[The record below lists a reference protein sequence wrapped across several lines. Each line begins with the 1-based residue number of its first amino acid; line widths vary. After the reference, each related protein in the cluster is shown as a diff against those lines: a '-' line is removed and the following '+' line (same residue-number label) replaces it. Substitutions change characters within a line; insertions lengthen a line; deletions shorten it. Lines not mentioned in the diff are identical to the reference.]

1 MRYLGLDLGKKRT
14 GVAFADS
21 TDDIIFSL
29 DTIVRKTEEELV
41 EHVKTLISER
51 SIEELVIGLPL
62 LPSGERG
69 SQADWAQSLI
79 DKLQAIGTPISLID
93 ERYTTGKL
101 TEVDQDAAAACK
113 ILSIKLD
120 QNADIDS

>member
-1 MRYLGLDLGKKRT
+1 MHYLGLDLGKRRT

-21 TDDIIFSL
+21 VNDIIFSL
-29 DTIVRKTEEELV
+29 DTIVGATEEELV
-41 EHVKTLISER
+41 GRISHLINER
-51 SIEELVIGLPL
+51 KIEELVIGLPL

-69 SQADWAQSLI
+69 SQADWAQNLI
-79 DKLQAIGTPISLID
+79 NKLEALGTPISLID

-101 TEVDQDAAAACK
+101 SEVDQDAAAACK

-120 QNADIDS
+120 QNT

>member
-1 MRYLGLDLGKKRT
+1 MHYLGLDLGKRRT

-21 TDDIIFSL
+21 VNDIIFSL
-29 DTIVRKTEEELV
+29 DTIVGATEEELV
-41 EHVKTLISER
+41 GKISHLINER
-51 SIEELVIGLPL
+51 KIEELVIGLPL

-69 SQADWAQSLI
+69 SQADWAQNLI
-79 DKLQAIGTPISLID
+79 NKLEALGTPISLID

-101 TEVDQDAAAACK
+101 SEVDQDAAAACK

-120 QNADIDS
+120 QNT

>member
-1 MRYLGLDLGKKRT
+1 M
-14 GVAFADS
+14 
-21 TDDIIFSL
+21 FSL
-29 DTIVRKTEEELV
+29 ETISGKTEDELV
-41 EHVKTLISER
+41 EHIQNLISEK

-69 SQADWAQSLI
+69 SQADWAQLMI
-79 DKLQAIGTPISLID
+79 DKLQSIGTPISLID

>member
-1 MRYLGLDLGKKRT
+1 MRYLGLDLGKRRT

-21 TDDIIFSL
+21 NDDIMFSL
-29 DTIVRKTEEELV
+29 ETISGKTEDELV
-41 EHVKTLISER
+41 EHIQNLISEK

-69 SQADWAQSLI
+69 SQADWAQLMI
-79 DKLQAIGTPISLID
+79 DKLQALGTPISLID

>member
-101 TEVDQDAAAACK
+101 TEIDQDAAAACK
-113 ILSIKLD
+113 ILTMKLE
-120 QNADIDS
+120 QK